1 MGVIARQSI
10 KGTIVTYLGVFV
22 GFLTTFFV
30 LTRFLTAEEIG
41 LARVLID
48 TGTLFIGLAQ
58 LGTSSSIIRFFPY
71 FKKNGA
77 PDTNQ
82 RTRSDRPQE
91 RSVCGGESG
100 GPEDFN
106 EPVAHRQK
114 AQSVSEGDEHAG
126 FFFWTVIIPLFGFTL
141 LAFIY
146 WLLHDPIA
154 DVFAEKSDLFV
165 NYYYAVLPLA
175 FFMLYQTIFETNAN
189 VLMRIVFPRAVRELF
204 LRLFLLAAYLLYA
217 FRVVSMDGFVT
228 LLCCAYGLAALM
240 NIIYLFAYGHISL
253 RPNFH
258 FVTRDLAVKY
268 ILYTIFQ
275 ITAAVATVLAPF
287 ISSYYITAT
296 MGLEYTGIFA
306 IATYIATMVSI
317 PNRSLNAIAN
327 PQLAQT
333 TKDND
338 RAGLSRLLKQ
348 VSNNSFLVGAFILS
362 LILINMDVIFLVL
375 PNGDVYSVARFV
387 ILYLGLAQ
395 LTIATFNATISVLNF
410 SKFYFLSLLYS
421 FVLTVSAIWFNN
433 ILIPAWGME
442 GAALAS
448 LFSYLVYFA
457 LMLLTLALC
466 IRTSPFCKGHLK
478 TLFLM
483 ILLFYVCLFIDM
495 KFPALGVWTR
505 AGVMTFFWA
514 MALFAAYIWRVSPEL
529 NEAVQKVINPKIKP

>member
-1 MGVIARQSI
+1 M
-10 KGTIVTYLGVFV
+10 TYLGVFV

-30 LTRFLTAEEIG
+30 LTRFLTTEEIG

-77 PDTNQ
+77 PNTNQ
-82 RTRSDRPQE
+82 

-106 EPVAHRQK
+106 EPVDHRQK
-114 AQSVSEGDEHAG
+114 AQSMSESDEHAG
-126 FFFWTVIIPLFGFTL
+126 FFFWTVVIPLFGFTL
-141 LAFIY
+141 IAFLY
-146 WLLHDPIA
+146 WLLHDSIA
-154 DVFAEKSDLFV
+154 AIFSEKSALFV
-165 NYYYAVLPLA
+165 TYYYAVLPLA

-217 FRVVSMDGFVT
+217 FRAVSMDGFII
-228 LLCCAYGLAALM
+228 LLCSAYGLAALM

-253 RPNFH
+253 RPDFH
-258 FVTRDLAVKY
+258 FVTASLAGKY
-268 ILYTIFQ
+268 LLYTLFQ

-338 RAGLSRLLKQ
+338 LTGLATLLRQ
-348 VSNNSFLVGAFILS
+348 VSNNSFLIGSFILAAIW
-362 LILINMDVIFLVL
+362 LNIDLIFLIL
-375 PNGDVYSVARFV
+375 PNGSTYAVAKYVVLF
-387 ILYLGLAQ
+387 LAFAQ
-395 LTIATFNATISVLNF
+395 LSIATFNATISVLNF
-410 SKFYFLSLLYS
+410 SRYYYLSLLYS
-421 FVLTVSAIWFNN
+421 FILTVSAILFNN
-433 ILIPAWGME
+433 WLIPLFGMN
-442 GAALAS
+442 GAALAN
-448 LFSYLVYFA
+448 LLSYLLYFA
-457 LMLLTLALC
+457 LMLITLSLC
-466 IRTSPFCKGHLK
+466 LHIHPFCYGHLK
-478 TLFLM
+478 TLTL
-483 ILLFYVCLFIDM
+483 ISLLLSLGYTADALTSATSIAIPIVIKNVLLFL
-495 KFPALGVWTR
+495 ALY
-505 AGVMTFFWA
+505 
-514 MALFAAYIWRVSPEL
+514 LAYRWQISPEL
-529 NEAVQKVINPKIKP
+529 NKTLHEKL